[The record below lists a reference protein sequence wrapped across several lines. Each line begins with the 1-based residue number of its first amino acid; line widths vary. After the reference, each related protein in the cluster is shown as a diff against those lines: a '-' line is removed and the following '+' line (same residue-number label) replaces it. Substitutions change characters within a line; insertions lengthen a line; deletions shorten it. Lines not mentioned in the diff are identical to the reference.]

1 MPKTIRKFWRP
12 HNGRV
17 TLNYNWPAID
27 QDSVVLVSVS
37 EYNAEHVRFIGAA
50 SITVDNIAPHGP
62 PYDTNHGV
70 TFVVNVDWGTPLPI
84 VTDITLLDAKPIE
97 VQTYQPP
104 TPNNIGLRMQYQE
117 SNEWCWIAV
126 ATSVSHFYNPSS
138 TWTQCQV
145 MTVIGHNI
153 NGFPA
158 DTGACPSSQVLA
170 ANPALAAAL
179 ANPYDKAAEYILD
192 NFTYM
197 VDRRYLKSGGVTDA
211 LKTTGNY
218 DSYHGPL
225 PLDRIAAQ
233 INAGRPVVASIT
245 WLDGTGTHFV
255 AIAGVLGDS
264 LLILDPVAGQSVVR
278 FGDFP
283 GTYFNGAKLD
293 GYAFTK
299 P

>member
-1 MPKTIRKFWRP
+1 MPTTIRKFWRP
-12 HNGRV
+12 HTGRV

-37 EYNAEHVRFIGAA
+37 EYDARHVRFIGAA

-62 PYDTNHGV
+62 PYDNNHGV
-70 TFVVNVDWGTPLPI
+70 TFVVSVDWDTPLPI
-84 VTDITLLDAKPIE
+84 VTDITVLDAKPIE

-117 SNEWCWIAV
+117 ANLWCWIAV

-138 TWTQCQV
+138 PWTQCQV
-145 MTVIGHNI
+145 MTVIGQNI
-153 NGFPA
+153 NGFPT
-158 DTGACPSSQVLA
+158 DTSACPSAQVVA

-211 LKTTGNY
+211 LKTTANY

-225 PLDRIAAQ
+225 PLDQIAAQ
-233 INAGRPVVASIT
+233 IDAGRPVVASIT
-245 WLDGTGTHFV
+245 WLDGSGTHFV

-264 LLILDPVAGQSVVR
+264 LLILDPIAGQSVVR

-283 GTYFNGAKLD
+283 GTYFSGATLD